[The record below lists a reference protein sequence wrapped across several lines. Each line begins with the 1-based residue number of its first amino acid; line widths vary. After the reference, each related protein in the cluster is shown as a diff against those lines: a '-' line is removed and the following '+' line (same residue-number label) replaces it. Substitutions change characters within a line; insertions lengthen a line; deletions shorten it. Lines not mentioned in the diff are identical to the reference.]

1 MNFFSISKLF
11 KIVHVTIGSIEYRSG
26 QRNYDIQY

>member
-11 KIVHVTIGSIEYRSG
+11 KIVRATIGSIEYRSG